1 MLGKIFTRS
10 ETLWQSCGKKNSRRN
25 KKMKRKGIKDPP
37 RSLQTSTQDFPAAP
51 INSII
56 SDNGG
61 HCSICSQKFWRN
73 KKRYIRKLICT
84 LPYPSSTINFNPI
97 LNNSLWK
104 YMSKTGRIFQNPK
117 NWALFVQNRYSKPF
131 KSSAF
136 FPSIIANFHAFFN
149 RPSLAQSS
157 FSCFTT
163 YSGSQS
169 LHQHWLH
176 YNKL

>member
-1 MLGKIFTRS
+1 
-10 ETLWQSCGKKNSRRN
+10 
-25 KKMKRKGIKDPP
+25 MKRKEIKDPP

-51 INSII
+51 INSTI

-61 HCSICSQKFWRN
+61 HRSICSQKFWRN
-73 KKRYIRKLICT
+73 KKRHICKLICT

-104 YMSKTGRIFQNPK
+104 YMSKTVQDFPK
-117 NWALFVQNRYSKPF
+117 TEHYLFKIDLRNR
-131 KSSAF
+131 SSPLLF
-136 FPSIIANFHAFFN
+136 FPSIITNFHAFFN

-169 LHQHWLH
+169 LHQH
-176 YNKL
+176 